1 MVAKTQKLIIM
12 YLITKIDKDG
22 TRNPSFTL
30 DLQGLNLLLAMATP
44 NKCSF
49 EIAKI

>member
-1 MVAKTQKLIIM
+1 M
-12 YLITKIDKDG
+12 YLVTKIENDG

-30 DLQGLNLLLAMATP
+30 DIQGLSLLLGMATP

-49 EIAKI
+49 EIKRIS